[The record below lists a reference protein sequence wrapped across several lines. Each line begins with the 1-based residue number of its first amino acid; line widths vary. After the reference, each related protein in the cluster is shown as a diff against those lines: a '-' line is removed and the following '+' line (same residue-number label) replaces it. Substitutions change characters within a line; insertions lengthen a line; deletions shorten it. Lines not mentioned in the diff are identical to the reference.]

1 MQLQQKFAALAC
13 FLDER
18 QQRLWAGAEA
28 LVLGHGGVTT
38 VAAATGLSRPTVA
51 AGRDEVRAF
60 LDDPN
65 RVPPPAIIRQPG
77 AGRKPLTATDP
88 TLLTDLERL
97 VDPLSRGDP
106 QSPLRW
112 TCKSTAQLAEA
123 LAEQGHT
130 ISPRTV
136 AQLLK
141 DLGYSLQGTRK
152 TLEGQD
158 HPDRNAQ
165 FEHINAQTEAFQRRG
180 QPVISVDA
188 KKKELIGPYQQQ
200 GQEWQPSGQPEAVN
214 IYDFPDPKVGKGI
227 PYGVFDWSRNAGW
240 VSVGVDHETA
250 RFAVESIRRWWL
262 HMGREVYP
270 EATELLLTADGGGS
284 NGSRNRLWKVSLQ
297 ELADEL
303 GLAIT
308 VCHFPPG
315 TSKWNK
321 IEHRLFNHISMNWRG
336 RPLTSHEV
344 MVELIGATTTKEGL
358 HIKAALDKGTYPT
371 GIRVREE
378 EMAALNLERAEFH
391 GNWNYTIK
399 PRVTTSR

>member
-1 MQLQQKFAALAC
+1 MQLQQKYAALAS

-18 QQRLWAGAEA
+18 QRRLWAGAEA

-38 VAAATGLSRPTVA
+38 VAQATGLSRPTVA
-51 AGRDEVRAF
+51 AGRDELQAF
-60 LDDPN
+60 LDDPDS
-65 RVPPPAIIRQPG
+65 VPPAAVLRQPG
-77 AGRKPLTATDP
+77 AGRKPLTETDP

-112 TCKSTAQLAEA
+112 TCKSTAQLAA
-123 LAEQGHT
+123 TLGQQGHT

-152 TLEGQD
+152 TLEGSS

-165 FEHINAQTEAFQRRG
+165 FEHINAQAEAFQERG
-180 QPVISVDA
+180 QPVISVDT
-188 KKKELIGPYQQQ
+188 KKKELLGSYQQK
-200 GQEWQPSGQPEAVN
+200 GREWQPSGQPEPVN
-214 IYDFPDPKVGKGI
+214 TYDFPDPEVGKGI
-227 PYGVFDWSRNAGW
+227 PYGVFDERQNVGW
-240 VSVGVDHETA
+240 VSVGVDHDTA
-250 RFAVESIRRWWL
+250 RFAVETIRRWWL
-262 HMGREVYP
+262 HMGQEAYP
-270 EATELLLTADGGGS
+270 EATELLITADGGGS
-284 NGSRNRLWKVSLQ
+284 NSSRNRLWKVSLQ

-303 GLAIT
+303 GLAIS

-344 MVELIGATTTKEGL
+344 MVELIGATTTQEGL
-358 HIKAALDKGTYPT
+358 RIEAALDQGEYPT
-371 GIRVREE
+371 GIKVSAEE
-378 EMAALNLERAEFH
+378 LAALNLERATFH

-399 PRVTTSR
+399 PGVKTST